1 MAPDFGIFIL
11 MQQRHASK
19 SSYEIL
25 HEAVEQTRV
34 ADELGFG
41 ASWFAEHHF
50 SNYGLCSSPLTMAAH
65 CAAVTKNIRL
75 GSGVVVA
82 PLYTPAR
89 LIADIAMVDQLS
101 NGRLDVGIGAGYQQF
116 EFERFG
122 MPLENN
128 KERTLEI
135 IDMIELG
142 LKQKK
147 FSYDGQFYQQPM
159 TAISQRPVQSP
170 MPPLWVTS
178 MDPTLM
184 ARAVKGDHHLFVSGS
199 DVGHAKLKSSRA
211 IVDKLA
217 LAEGKDPAKVKL
229 AMLHYGFASDNKAEV
244 DHYLECTRYQR
255 RIALSLKDRRASIAD
270 DYMVAESPFEGEGTL
285 DDMRGRLPVGPVD
298 VVIERMVRDIR
309 VARPVHVAVQTQLG
323 DLDHKTMLKQLELW
337 AKVIIPAVQKEIAN
351 DPPYVSPLQAEA
363 VAA

>member
-1 MAPDFGIFIL
+1 
-11 MQQRHASK
+11 
-19 SSYEIL
+19 
-25 HEAVEQTRV
+25 
-34 ADELGFG
+34 
-41 ASWFAEHHF
+41 
-50 SNYGLCSSPLTMAAH
+50 MAAH

-101 NGRLDVGIGAGYQQF
+101 NGRLNVGIGAGYQQF
-116 EFERFG
+116 EFERFS

-217 LAEGKDPAKVKL
+217 RTIRAASQDPA
-229 AMLHYGFASDNKAEV
+229 
-244 DHYLECTRYQR
+244 TREQWLMVTFSSSVPTTSLPCS
-255 RIALSLKDRRASIAD
+255 LS
-270 DYMVAESPFEGEGTL
+270 GEGPTGSSVGSSETSV
-285 DDMRGRLPVGPVD
+285 DGFLPS
-298 VVIERMVRDIR
+298 MSM
-309 VARPVHVAVQTQLG
+309 AR
-323 DLDHKTMLKQLELW
+323 
-337 AKVIIPAVQKEIAN
+337 
-351 DPPYVSPLQAEA
+351 
-363 VAA
+363 